1 MSLTES
7 VHRIVAFF
15 FFFFLFFS
23 LQNWA
28 LCGATYVRTHS
39 VFSDAHV
46 HTLTHTHTH
55 STCARSDPSHKASLT
70 MSQHRDRQRKPCCCS
85 SSIAATALPAVPATK
100 PVPSGRKRCDRQWMQ
115 AFTSS
120 QSAYDGAMMGQPY
133 IAVDFHSALLRDLPP
148 QTTHA
153 LISLHVLVV
162 VLIQSNQSS
171 HSSSERKSALA
182 GF

>member
-15 FFFFLFFS
+15 FFFFFS

-55 STCARSDPSHKASLT
+55 STCARSHPSHKASLT

-153 LISLHVLVV
+153 LISLQVLV
-162 VLIQSNQSS
+162 VLIQINR
-171 HSSSERKSALA
+171 HTTPHPRERVALA

>member
-15 FFFFLFFS
+15 FFFFFS

-46 HTLTHTHTH
+46 HTLTHTHTR
-55 STCARSDPSHKASLT
+55 STCARSHPSHKASLT

-153 LISLHVLVV
+153 LISLQVLV
-162 VLIQSNQSS
+162 VLIQINR
-171 HSSSERKSALA
+171 HTTPHPRERVALA